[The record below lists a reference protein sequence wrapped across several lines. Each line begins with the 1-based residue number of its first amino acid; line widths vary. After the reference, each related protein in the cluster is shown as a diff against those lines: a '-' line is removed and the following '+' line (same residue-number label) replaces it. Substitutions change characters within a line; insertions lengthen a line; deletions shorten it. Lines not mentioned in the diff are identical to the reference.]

1 MGEGG
6 REKEREIER
15 ERESQTNLSV
25 SIVLL
30 SPELH
35 QSWDVVGYSS
45 SWLLMDHGLRES
57 MRPRV
62 SDSGLVG
69 SVLSTLPAWYGSAFA
84 CVGVWRGEGE
94 SVCVHVH
101 C

>member
-6 REKEREIER
+6 REKEREIES

-25 SIVLL
+25 STVLL